1 MNLVPWKRNRGDVI
15 NREHPV
21 DLFRR
26 QMDTLFDRFFGGLSE
41 DFGQNRFWDFGITEG
56 DKEFVVR
63 AEMPS
68 FEEKELDVRLE
79 NDMLTINAQK
89 EHKGD
94 GTQEFRSFSRTVS
107 LPAGVE
113 ADKVQATYRN
123 GVLELHIP
131 RPEGSMAKRIPV
143 QVKADSGQKA
153 LSPTTGNGNKS
164 SGAKKEETAKAGQ
177 K

>member
-94 GTQEFRSFSRTVS
+94 GTQEFRRRRAHVRKHLLHASRE
-107 LPAGVE
+107 LAGRTPKFRDLCQSRLVV
-113 ADKVQATYRN
+113 D
-123 GVLELHIP
+123 
-131 RPEGSMAKRIPV
+131 RI
-143 QVKADSGQKA
+143 
-153 LSPTTGNGNKS
+153 
-164 SGAKKEETAKAGQ
+164 
-177 K
+177 